1 MAVAV
6 VVAAAAIA
14 SLRNPEHTP
23 DRAHGAADAGSD
35 RPTNYAT
42 DRAGD
47 PVTLVRAFLRAA
59 HDALGVADMRDR
71 QQREDEG
78 RSREPKPDLQ
88 SRGQRRR
95 LNLGFVHLNSLKIG
109 AIS

>member
-14 SLRNPEHTP
+14 SIRNPEHTP
-23 DRAHGAADAGSD
+23 DRAHRAADAGSD
-35 RPTNYAT
+35 RPTDYAT
-42 DRAGD
+42 DRTGD

-59 HDALGVADMRDR
+59 HDALGVADVRDR

-78 RSREPKPDLQ
+78 RSREAEPDPQ
-88 SRGQRRR
+88 SCRQRCR
-95 LNLGFVHLNSLKIG
+95 LNLGFAHLNSLK
-109 AIS
+109 